1 MSKRDQIKAVRGM
14 NDILPEESAV
24 WQLVEAHCQQV
35 FSNFN
40 YSLIRT
46 PVLESTNL
54 FARSMG
60 ADTDIVSKEMYT
72 FEDRNGDSLTLRPEG
87 TASCVRAGIENG
99 LFYNQQQRLWYLE
112 PMFRHERP
120 QKGRYR
126 QFYQIGAEAYG
137 WDGPDIEAEMLSMVQ
152 QLFNRLGLVKTH
164 LEINSLGDSD
174 SRKRYLTA
182 LLEYLSA
189 VEDQLD
195 EDSQRRLTT
204 NPLRILDSKNAKV
217 QELLV
222 EAPSILDFLSTE
234 SSEKFE
240 VVQSYLQALN
250 IEFSVNPKLVR
261 GLDYYN
267 DLVFE
272 WINEDFGAQSTV
284 CAGGRY
290 DGLVEQL
297 GGQATPG
304 FGFAIGQERLVQI
317 LIEQGANVSQVTNT
331 PQIYIISSGDTA
343 REQALVLQQN
353 LSHHD
358 VKTQCHMGS
367 GSIKNQFKRADK
379 SGADL
384 ALIIGEEEA
393 VAKELSIKVLREHK
407 NHENGQ
413 LEQQRIAQNDA
424 LNVVTNLLE
433 SL

>member
-1 MSKRDQIKAVRGM
+1 
-14 NDILPEESAV
+14 
-24 WQLVEAHCQQV
+24 
-35 FSNFN
+35 
-40 YSLIRT
+40 
-46 PVLESTNL
+46 
-54 FARSMG
+54 MG

>member
-353 LSHHD
+353 LSLHD